1 MSGLSDWLYRGLGP
15 NGGGAIKRIKGET
28 TNDWERTWTGG
39 EILHGAAD
47 EVEDVRDSLE
57 SLC

>member
-1 MSGLSDWLYRGLGP
+1 LGK
-15 NGGGAIKRIKGET
+15 NLGR
-28 TNDWERTWTGG
+28 RT

-57 SLC
+57 SLESLC